1 MYKQII
7 IVRKDLN
14 MSHGKMAAQVAHAS
28 MSFLSWFI
36 RNNVDS
42 DGHIDAWFDK
52 GILDNWINGIYTKV
66 VLQAKNRN
74 QLMKAVTLAEE
85 LGLVEN
91 KDFFLIKD
99 NCLTELK
106 PEEVDENGVGHTLT
120 CIGFVPMD
128 SGIIDK
134 VAKKFH
140 VYMN

>member
-36 RNNVDS
+36 RNNVDK

-52 GILDNWINGIYTKV
+52 DILDNWLNGIFTKV
-66 VLQAKNRN
+66 VLQAKNKG
-74 QLMKAVTLAEE
+74 QIEKAITLAKEI
-85 LGLVEN
+85 GLVEGQ
-91 KDFFLIKD
+91 DYFLIKD
-99 NCLTELK
+99 NCLTELE
-106 PEEVDENGVGHTLT
+106 PEEVDEYGVGKTLT
-120 CIGFVPMD
+120 CIGFKPMD
-128 SGIIDK
+128 SEVIDK

-140 VYMN
+140 VYVG

>member
-36 RNNVDS
+36 RDNVDE

-52 GILDNWINGIYTKV
+52 DILNYWLNGIFTKV
-66 VLQAKNRN
+66 VLQAKNKG
-74 QLMKAVTLAEE
+74 QLEKAVALANEI
-85 LGLVEN
+85 GMVEN
-91 KDFFLIKD
+91 FDYFLIRD
-99 NCLTELK
+99 NCLTELE
-106 PEEVDENGVGHTLT
+106 PEEIDEYGVGRTLT
-120 CIGFVPMD
+120 CIGFRPMD
-128 SGIIDK
+128 SEVIDK

-140 VYMN
+140 TYVG

>member
-52 GILDNWINGIYTKV
+52 GILDNWIDGIYTKV

-120 CIGFVPMD
+120 CIGFAPMD
-128 SGIIDK
+128 SEIIDK